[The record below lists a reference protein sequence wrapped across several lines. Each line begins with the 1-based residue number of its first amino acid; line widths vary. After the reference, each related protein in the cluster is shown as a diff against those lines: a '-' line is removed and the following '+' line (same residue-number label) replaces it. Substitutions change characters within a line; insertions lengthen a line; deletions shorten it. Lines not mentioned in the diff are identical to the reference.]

1 MKLLQSCQLTN
12 ELASG
17 MVVNTWIYTHL
28 ICNSYVLIAIVTC
41 FSKHQN
47 GDGDDDDDDVGKREG

>member
-1 MKLLQSCQLTN
+1 MD
-12 ELASG
+12 
-17 MVVNTWIYTHL
+17 NTWIYTHL

-47 GDGDDDDDDVGKREG
+47 GDGDDDDDDDDVGKREG